1 MENVMEEVNAWNR
14 ENGYPDLEMGIGIN
28 SGKAVVGNIGSDKK
42 MKYGCMGSTV
52 NIAGRIESLTI
63 GGQILITENI
73 ARKIEEELVITSEDV
88 ILPKGSPTELK
99 YYEIRGI
106 GDLTCGVI
114 SDDLN
119 WGEDLDENYSFVTQ
133 NFKET

>member
-1 MENVMEEVNAWNR
+1 MEEVNAWNR

-63 GGQILITENI
+63 GGQILITENT

-106 GDLTCGVI
+106 GDLACGVI

-133 NFKET
+133 NIKET

>member
-1 MENVMEEVNAWNR
+1 
-14 ENGYPDLEMGIGIN
+14 MGIGIN

-63 GGQILITENI
+63 GGQILITENT

-106 GDLTCGVI
+106 GDLACGVI

-133 NFKET
+133 NIKET